1 MTDSEY
7 INALDRLGGEL
18 PMLQIEAVFECP
30 PIPHGDHWVAWSDT
44 LGADA
49 SPYGRGDTMQEAI
62 DDLMDQLEEME

>member
-1 MTDSEY
+1 MTRH
-7 INALDRLGGEL
+7 I
-18 PMLQIEAVFECP
+18 IKAVFECP